1 MHFSALN
8 VIQHPLELSPSLDAL
23 AAFAFFNIS
32 IKNRHTPTLGA
43 FSQIVLLPIQTI
55 PLT

>member
-23 AAFAFFNIS
+23 AAFAFFNVG
-32 IKNRHTPTLGA
+32 T
-43 FSQIVLLPIQTI
+43 Q
-55 PLT
+55 PLFGESVVRLSGSP

>member
-23 AAFAFFNIS
+23 ATFAFFNVG
-32 IKNRHTPTLGA
+32 TQPLLGKA
-43 FSQIVLLPIQTI
+43 
-55 PLT
+55 